1 MSKAI
6 SNPKKPKHKIKT
18 FDEYF
23 QECIKNKKSPKGT
36 PAYLKKALERAMR
49 EYHFGI
55 KHEKYVIER
64 KPKIIPVEHCREKAP
79 QRKEFLRNH
88 TNIKVTG
95 RLIMACLMEKQVV
108 DKRIVRL
115 SICLKQK

>member
-1 MSKAI
+1 MSTAI
-6 SNPKKPKHKIKT
+6 SNAKKPKHKIKT

-55 KHEKYVIER
+55 KREKYVIEG
-64 KPKIIPVEHCREKAP
+64 KPKIILVEHFREKAP

-88 TNIKVTG
+88 TNIKV

-115 SICLKQK
+115 SIFLQQK

>member
-6 SNPKKPKHKIKT
+6 SNAKKPKHKIKT

-23 QECIKNKKSPKGT
+23 QECIKNKKSPKGA

-49 EYHFGI
+49 EYHSGI
-55 KHEKYVIER
+55 KHEKYVIEG
-64 KPKIIPVEHCREKAP
+64 KPKIIPVEHFREKAP

-88 TNIKVTG
+88 TNIKV

-115 SICLKQK
+115 SIFLKQK

>member
-23 QECIKNKKSPKGT
+23 QECSKNKKIPKGT

-55 KHEKYVIER
+55 KHEKYVIEG
-64 KPKIIPVEHCREKAP
+64 KPKIIPVEHFREKAP
-79 QRKEFLRNH
+79 QRKEFLRNL
-88 TNIKVTG
+88 TDIKV
-95 RLIMACLMEKQVV
+95 RMIMVCLMEKQVV

-115 SICLKQK
+115 SIFLKQK